1 MKKFLS
7 LLCCALLLITVFTG
21 CADQKTQS
29 DKNTKKFTAAA
40 TTGFFGAESLD
51 VAHNWDGWIM
61 SIYGISENL
70 FRLDEEYSPQPWIA
84 ESYRRNGEYEWIFK
98 IRDDVF
104 FSDSV
109 KVTAQA
115 VKDCFERTYEL
126 NDRAGSVIGVKSIKA
141 SGQELTIVTESPAPT
156 LLSDLCDPLFGI
168 YNANGNIDDTLGVSC
183 TGPYKA
189 VEFTPMTEVRMVK
202 NDKYWRNVP
211 KLDEVELKVIDDTN
225 ALQMAMQNSEID
237 MIAQMDARSADL
249 FSDDDR
255 YTVKAVTSSRSDLLM
270 YNFNS
275 PGINDPAVR
284 EAIGFCIDRESFAKV
299 VYNSYAT
306 ANYGVFPDVFTFG
319 GTDGMDISVDRY
331 DPDEAEKI
339 LKNAGYADTNGDS
352 VLDKN
357 GVNLEFDVIT
367 YSYNTASIQLCDM
380 LESSLSK
387 VGIKLN
393 TLTYD
398 MPEDKLQSGEF
409 DIAVLSYAT
418 APTGT
423 SEYLINMMFKSGSGN
438 NYGGYSDKN
447 VDQLANRLSVEFD
460 SGKRDLLTREIC
472 ETVINDHAFDFAAN
486 QQFICAWRNGV
497 SGVSVNP
504 SEYYLITSDIDVTE

>member
-1 MKKFLS
+1 
-7 LLCCALLLITVFTG
+7 
-21 CADQKTQS
+21 
-29 DKNTKKFTAAA
+29 
-40 TTGFFGAESLD
+40 
-51 VAHNWDGWIM
+51 
-61 SIYGISENL
+61 
-70 FRLDEEYSPQPWIA
+70 
-84 ESYRRNGEYEWIFK
+84 
-98 IRDDVF
+98 
-104 FSDSV
+104 
-109 KVTAQA
+109 
-115 VKDCFERTYEL
+115 
-126 NDRAGSVIGVKSIKA
+126 
-141 SGQELTIVTESPAPT
+141 
-156 LLSDLCDPLFGI
+156 
-168 YNANGNIDDTLGVSC
+168 
-183 TGPYKA
+183 
-189 VEFTPMTEVRMVK
+189 
-202 NDKYWRNVP
+202 
-211 KLDEVELKVIDDTN
+211 
-225 ALQMAMQNSEID
+225 
-237 MIAQMDARSADL
+237 
-249 FSDDDR
+249 
-255 YTVKAVTSSRSDLLM
+255 
-270 YNFNS
+270 
-275 PGINDPAVR
+275 
-284 EAIGFCIDRESFAKV
+284 
-299 VYNSYAT
+299 
-306 ANYGVFPDVFTFG
+306 
-319 GTDGMDISVDRY
+319 MDISVDRY

-460 SGKRDLLTREIC
+460 SGKRDLITREIC